1 MKSVPEFLKDDKALT
16 EIINFQNHI
25 GYGKGRIGTR
35 GFLAPEVIFQAK
47 NQTSG
52 RNFILFSC

>member
-1 MKSVPEFLKDDKALT
+1 MKSVPESLKDDLALS

-47 NQTSG
+47 NQTQGNKSL
-52 RNFILFSC
+52 I